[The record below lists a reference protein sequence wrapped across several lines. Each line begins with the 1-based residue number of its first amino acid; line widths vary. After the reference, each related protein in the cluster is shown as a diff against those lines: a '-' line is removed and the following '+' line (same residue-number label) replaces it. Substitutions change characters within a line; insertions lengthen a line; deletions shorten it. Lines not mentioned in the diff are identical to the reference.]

1 MSQKCV
7 FTLFFGIFFQFY
19 KRQKNCPVNYYF
31 HRDCLFMC
39 FPYPCQILSKKITHI
54 QLFDYAQKNQIMWP
68 GLVSW
73 LVSLYVC
80 LLVGLL
86 LGNLVVFFLY
96 IIFIGNKD
104 KSSLCEVKSKMM

>member
-19 KRQKNCPVNYYF
+19 KRKKIALLIIIFTGIVCLCVF
-31 HRDCLFMC
+31 HIHAKF
-39 FPYPCQILSKKITHI
+39 YPKKITHI

-86 LGNLVVFFLY
+86 LGNLVVFFCIL
-96 IIFIGNKD
+96 F
-104 KSSLCEVKSKMM
+104 S